1 MIDKYGPVLYW
12 RHVVRSWVRWG
23 LRDCRKRRACV
34 FFGEN
39 TPKNAKKRGKVEIST
54 YGLEFLFEGLEF
66 LSSDA
71 RPEGTQKPRVEPASI
86 SFFLNSL

>member
-1 MIDKYGPVLYW
+1 MAMIDKYGPVLYW

-54 YGLEFLFEGLEF
+54 YGLEFL
-66 LSSDA
+66 
-71 RPEGTQKPRVEPASI
+71 I
-86 SFFLNSL
+86 